1 MIHGTGRKTI
11 QRVTEMIK
19 LKNILLASAVMVCLS
34 ACSKGA
40 EIPESSEIVTTANQT
55 ETTTEVTTESTTV
68 TDTTTTEVTKATKK
82 HFVSNVKK
90 LSEYDADK
98 LTFKA
103 YGFKIDTENNKE
115 MNYEGEI
122 TDNSVIDGL
131 WNIICSQQEM
141 SPLESGNM
149 FKGTPYL
156 EIYDENGEKFTVSY
170 TWDREE
176 QGHDD
181 YGMPTISHVGTA
193 FVVSGTKSGRYEAD
207 SLQEKIFEETIMN
220 YLTENIVPTEK
231 LWNKNYPT
239 DYIIF
244 IDCYRAENQFSGS
257 FIDYHGNLYEFDY
270 SDRDDIDADNF
281 FDAVW
286 ETYCDNEPVRTE
298 ICSSDEL
305 SDIMFDVIFIDK
317 NAEMSTETDSSISWK
332 QTLYTVDIDN
342 NFELIELRSTGSCS
356 QELQDD
362 TAKKLCEYYDSI
374 NK

>member
-1 MIHGTGRKTI
+1 
-11 QRVTEMIK
+11 MIK

-34 ACSKGA
+34 ACSKGT
-40 EIPESSEIVTTANQT
+40 EIPESSEILTTTNQT
-55 ETTTEVTTESTTV
+55 ELTTVADTTTTEVTTETTTV
-68 TDTTTTEVTKATKK
+68 EDTTTTEVTKAIKK
-82 HFVSNVKK
+82 RSVDVTKK
-90 LSEYDADK
+90 LSEYDVSK

-103 YGFKIDTENNKE
+103 YGFKIDVENNKE

-122 TDNSVIDGL
+122 TDSSVIDKL
-131 WNIICSQQEM
+131 WEIICSQQEM
-141 SPLESGNM
+141 PSLERGNM
-149 FKGTPYL
+149 LSGTPYL
-156 EIYDENGEKFTVSY
+156 EIYGENGEEFTVSY

-176 QGHDD
+176 TSYADD
-181 YGMPTISHVGTA
+181 GISVGPVGTA

-207 SLQEKIFEETIMN
+207 LSQKKIFNETIMN

-239 DYIIF
+239 DYIVF
-244 IDCYRAENQFSGS
+244 IDCYRVENQFSGS
-257 FIDYHGNLYEFDY
+257 FIDSNGHLYEFDY
-270 SDRDDIDADNF
+270 SNRDDITTDNL

-317 NAEMSTETDSSISWK
+317 NAEMSTETDNSISWQ
-332 QTLYTVDIDN
+332 QTLYTVDIDS
-342 NFELIELRSTGSCS
+342 NFELIELRSTGSRN

-374 NK
+374 EK

>member
-1 MIHGTGRKTI
+1 
-11 QRVTEMIK
+11 MIK
-19 LKNILLASAVMVCLS
+19 LKNLLVLSAITVCLS
-34 ACSKGA
+34 ACDDGT
-40 EIPESSEIVTTANQT
+40 EIPESSDIVTTTNHT
-55 ETTTEVTTESTTV
+55 ETTTDVTTEPTTV
-68 TDTTTTEVTKATKK
+68 ADTTTTEVTKAIKK
-82 HFVSNVKK
+82 RSVDVTKK
-90 LSEYDADK
+90 LSEYDVNK

-103 YGFKIDTENNKE
+103 YGFKIDVENNKE

-122 TDNSVIDGL
+122 TDTDVITEL
-131 WNIICSQQEM
+131 WEIISNQQEM
-141 SPLESGNM
+141 PSLESGNM
-149 FKGTPYL
+149 SSGTPYL
-156 EIYDENGEKFTVSY
+156 EIYGENGEEFTVSY

-181 YGMPTISHVGTA
+181 YGMPTITYVGTA

-207 SLQEKIFEETIMN
+207 LSQKKIFKETIMN

-239 DYIIF
+239 DYIVF

-257 FIDYHGNLYEFDY
+257 FIDSNGHLYEFDY
-270 SDRDDIDADNF
+270 SDRDDITTDNL

-286 ETYCDNEPVRTE
+286 ETYCDSEPIRTE

-305 SDIMFDVIFIDK
+305 SIMFDVIFINE
-317 NAEMSTETDSSISWK
+317 NAEMSAETDSSISWQ
-332 QTLYTVDIDN
+332 QTLYTVDIDSD
-342 NFELIELRSTGSCS
+342 FELIELRSTGSYS

-374 NK
+374 DK

>member
-1 MIHGTGRKTI
+1 
-11 QRVTEMIK
+11 MIK

-40 EIPESSEIVTTANQT
+40 EIPESSEIVTTTNQT
-55 ETTTEVTTESTTV
+55 ELTTEVTTESTTV
-68 TDTTTTEVTKATKK
+68 TDTTTTEVTKTTEKRS
-82 HFVSNVKK
+82 VSKAKK
-90 LSEYDADK
+90 LSEYDVDK

-115 MNYEGEI
+115 INYEGEI

-131 WNIICSQQEM
+131 WDIICSQQEM
-141 SPLESGNM
+141 STLESGNM
-149 FKGTPYL
+149 LKGTPYL
-156 EIYDENGEKFTVSY
+156 EIYGENGEKFTVSY

-176 QGHDD
+176 NGYDD
-181 YGMPTISHVGTA
+181 YGMPTIEPVGTA
-193 FVVSGTKSGRYEAD
+193 FVVSGTKPGRYEAD
-207 SLQEKIFEETIMN
+207 SSQEKIFEETIMN
-220 YLTENIVPTEK
+220 YLTENIVSTEK

-239 DYIIF
+239 DYIVF
-244 IDCYRAENQFSGS
+244 IDRYRAENQFSGS

-270 SDRDDIDADNF
+270 SNRDDITTDNL

-286 ETYCDNEPVRTE
+286 ETYCDNEPLRTE

-305 SDIMFDVIFIDK
+305 SDIMFDAIFIDK
-317 NAEMSTETDSSISWK
+317 NAEMSTETDNSISWQ
-332 QTLYTVDIDN
+332 QTLYTVDIN
-342 NFELIELRSTGSCS
+342 SNFELIELRSTGSCS

-374 NK
+374 SK

>member
-1 MIHGTGRKTI
+1 
-11 QRVTEMIK
+11 MIK
-19 LKNILLASAVMVCLS
+19 LKNLLLVSAFTVCLS
-34 ACSKGA
+34 ACSNGT
-40 EIPESSEIVTTANQT
+40 EIPESSEIVTITNQT
-55 ETTTEVTTESTTV
+55 EPTTVADTATTEVTTEMTTV
-68 TDTTTTEVTKATKK
+68 ADKVTTKATEKRS
-82 HFVSNVKK
+82 VSKVKK
-90 LSEYDADK
+90 LSEYDVKK

-122 TDNSVIDGL
+122 TDNSVIDEL
-131 WNIICSQQEM
+131 WEIICSQQEM
-141 SPLESGNM
+141 PSLDSGNM
-149 FKGTPYL
+149 FSGTPYL
-156 EIYDENGEKFTVSY
+156 EIYGENGERFTVSY

-181 YGMPTISHVGTA
+181 YGMPTINHVGTA
-193 FVVSGTKSGRYEAD
+193 FVVSGTKPGRYEAD
-207 SLQEKIFEETIMN
+207 SSQEKIFKETIMN

-239 DYIIF
+239 DYIVF
-244 IDCYRAENQFSGS
+244 IDCYKAENQYKGS
-257 FIDYHGNLYEFDY
+257 FIDCYGNLYEFDY
-270 SDRDDIDADNF
+270 SDRDDITTDNL

-286 ETYCDNEPVRTE
+286 ETYCNSEPVRTE

-305 SDIMFDVIFIDK
+305 FDILLDSVLFIDE
-317 NAEMSTETDSSISWK
+317 NAEMSNETDSSISWQ

-342 NFELIELRSTGSCS
+342 DFELIELRSTGSCN

-374 NK
+374 DK

>member
-1 MIHGTGRKTI
+1 M
-11 QRVTEMIK
+11 
-19 LKNILLASAVMVCLS
+19 
-34 ACSKGA
+34 
-40 EIPESSEIVTTANQT
+40 TTTNHT
-55 ETTTEVTTESTTV
+55 ETTTEVTTEPTTV
-68 TDTTTTEVTKATKK
+68 ADTTTTEVTKAIKK
-82 HFVSNVKK
+82 RSVDVTKK
-90 LSEYDADK
+90 LSEYDISK

-122 TDNSVIDGL
+122 TDTDVINEL
-131 WNIICSQQEM
+131 WEIISNQQEM
-141 SPLESGNM
+141 PSLDSGNM
-149 FKGTPYL
+149 LSGTPYL
-156 EIYDENGEKFTVSY
+156 EIYGENGEKFTVSY

-181 YGMPTISHVGTA
+181 YGMPTITLVGTA

-207 SLQEKIFEETIMN
+207 SSQEDLFEEIIMN

-239 DYIIF
+239 DYIVF
-244 IDCYRAENQFSGS
+244 IDCYKAENQYKGS
-257 FIDYHGNLYEFDY
+257 FIDCYGNLYEFDY
-270 SDRDDIDADNF
+270 SDRDDIDTDNL

-286 ETYCDNEPVRTE
+286 ETYCYSEPVRTE

-317 NAEMSTETDSSISWK
+317 NAEMSTETNSSISWQ
-332 QTLYTVDIDN
+332 QTLYTVDIDSY
-342 NFELIELRSTGSCS
+342 FELIELRSTGSRS

-374 NK
+374 DK